1 MRLLIVEDEEKIANS
16 LKKGLEQ
23 ETYSVDVVYNGTDGY
38 DLASTEEY
46 DLIILDWMLPG
57 MDGSEMCAQLRKD
70 GIKTPIIMLTAKS
83 ELGDKIN
90 GLNRGADDYVTKP
103 FAFEELLARIKSLLR
118 RPVNYLATEFTC
130 DDLTLNANT
139 YVVKRGGREINLSRR
154 EFALL
159 EYLLRN
165 EGKTVS
171 KEQITAHV
179 WDYESDILPN
189 TVEQYTGYLRTKVDR
204 SFPDKPALIRTVR
217 GFGYTINC
225 K

>member
-1 MRLLIVEDEEKIANS
+1 MRILLVEDESKIAKS
-16 LKKGLEQ
+16 IKKGLEQ
-23 ETYSVDVVYNGTDGY
+23 ETYSVDIALNGEEGY
-38 DLASTEEY
+38 DLATTEEY
-46 DLIILDWMLPG
+46 DVIILDWMLPVMSG
-57 MDGSEMCAQLRKD
+57 TEICIKLRQQD
-70 GIKTPIIMLTAKS
+70 IKTPILILTAKS
-83 ELGDKIN
+83 ETDDKVI
-90 GLNRGADDYVTKP
+90 GLNSGADDYLTKP

-118 RPVNYLATEFTC
+118 RPVNYLSTQFFC
-130 DDLTLNANT
+130 DDLSLDTNSYL
-139 YVVKRGGREINLSRR
+139 VKRGNSEISLSKR

-171 KEQITAHV
+171 KDQIIAHV

-189 TVEQYTGYLRTKVDR
+189 TVEQYIGYLRNKIDK
-204 SFPDKPALIRTVR
+204 SFPKRKPLIKTVR

>member
-1 MRLLIVEDEEKIANS
+1 MRILLVEDELKIAKS
-16 LKKGLEQ
+16 IKKGLEQ
-23 ETYSVDVVYNGTDGY
+23 ETFSVDIALNGEEGY
-38 DLASTEEY
+38 DLATTEEY
-46 DLIILDWMLPG
+46 DVIILDWMLPVMSG
-57 MDGSEMCAQLRKD
+57 TEICIKLRQQD
-70 GIKTPIIMLTAKS
+70 IKTPILILTAKS
-83 ELGDKIN
+83 ETDDKVV
-90 GLNRGADDYVTKP
+90 GLNSGADDYLTKP

-118 RPVNYLATEFTC
+118 RPVNYLSTQFIC
-130 DDLTLNANT
+130 DDLSLDTNSYL
-139 YVVKRGGREINLSRR
+139 VKRGNTEISLSKR

-171 KEQITAHV
+171 KDQIISHV

-189 TVEQYTGYLRTKVDR
+189 TVEQYIGYLRNKIDK
-204 SFPDKPALIRTVR
+204 SFPKRKALIKTVR